1 MNLKKSIGKNTL
13 GGGKKMNVDLK
24 TYNRSTHDLSY
35 IWRSSMAAGTLVPFC
50 KILMTPGD
58 TMEID
63 LTHQIMT
70 HPTIG
75 PLFGSYKVQADV
87 FQCPIRL
94 YNAMLHN
101 NALNIGLKMSDVKLP
116 KIAVTLSDVDTIY
129 HNPKTERQI
138 SESCV
143 LAYLGQR
150 GYAGMVD
157 KDLNEGVEIKRN
169 AIPLIAYYDIFK
181 NYYANKQEEDFYTIA
196 EYSKVNYGDI
206 LISTVKA
213 ALATPTNLNINRY
226 IGVWK
231 GAAFYDAENPINSFK
246 NKIISVSNEING
258 EKIFINY
265 RIEEIV
271 DEKTGSDQVWNINP
285 TGKQDSRACVS

>member
-1 MNLKKSIGKNTL
+1 MGLTKSIGKNTL
-13 GGGKKMNVDLK
+13 GGGKKMNVDLR

-58 TMEID
+58 TMEIN

-75 PLFGSYKVQADV
+75 PLFGSYKVQADL

-116 KIAVTLSDVDTIY
+116 KIEVQLSNADSGY
-129 HNPKTERQI
+129 LEGKNNKEQI
-138 SESCV
+138 STSCV

-150 GYAGMVD
+150 GYAGEI
-157 KDLNEGVEIKRN
+157 NPNSNSTITIKRN
-169 AIPLIAYYDIFK
+169 ATPLLAYYDIFK
-181 NYYANKQEEDFYTIA
+181 NYYANKQEENFYTIA
-196 EYSKVNYGDI
+196 EFTETNFQDI
-206 LISTVKA
+206 LYSTIS
-213 ALATPTNLNINRY
+213 
-226 IGVWK
+226 
-231 GAAFYDAENPINSFK
+231 
-246 NKIISVSNEING
+246 
-258 EKIFINY
+258 
-265 RIEEIV
+265 
-271 DEKTGSDQVWNINP
+271 
-285 TGKQDSRACVS
+285 

>member
-1 MNLKKSIGKNTL
+1 MSLTRSIGKNTL

-116 KIAVTLSDVDTIY
+116 KIEVALSDIDTII
-129 HNPKTERQI
+129 NGSTGKERQI
-138 SESCV
+138 SESCI

-150 GYAGMVD
+150 GYAGFIGRSMENTL
-157 KDLNEGVEIKRN
+157 KIKKN
-169 AIPLIAYYDIFK
+169 AVPLLAYYDIFK
-181 NYYANKQEEDFYTIA
+181 NYYANKQEDYFYTIG
-196 EYSKVNYGDI
+196 SSPKLTVTINGDTI
-206 LISTVKA
+206 
-213 ALATPTNLNINRY
+213 
-226 IGVWK
+226 
-231 GAAFYDAENPINSFK
+231 ENPDNIPDTLG
-246 NKIISVSNEING
+246 EI
-258 EKIFINY
+258 
-265 RIEEIV
+265 
-271 DEKTGSDQVWNINP
+271 TS
-285 TGKQDSRACVS
+285 ACLS